1 MVSSSLHPYLQYL
14 QLVPLCVLPRV
25 FDVLTPSSN
34 IAFLK
39 ICILELKI
47 PYFSSQTKV
56 RHEKAE
62 RERRR
67 DEKEAEYCRRVSRKR

>member
-1 MVSSSLHPYLQYL
+1 M
-14 QLVPLCVLPRV
+14 
-25 FDVLTPSSN
+25 
-34 IAFLK
+34 AFLK

-47 PYFSSQTKV
+47 PYLQVPRVLFEFSRGKGLRIEKE

-67 DEKEAEYCRRVSRKR
+67 DEREAEYCRRVSRKGEFKRKESRMCK